1 MSITD
6 TQQAAQFSA
15 NAAVSAAEAKQ
26 YLLQVEQGYQDTSK
40 ASQEAVNAAADAQA
54 SKDAT
59 ATSEANA
66 LQSATEASEARDE
79 AVSAASTAAEFG
91 DNKFTFYKTS
101 SDPDGTIAGLAATTN
116 GQSFRVAQGVD
127 GSDAFITYQNDNGV
141 AVAQAAQPGTAAVT
155 STVREYSTSSLAQ
168 NDVEAGN
175 ILDGAKCWITSS
187 IDSTLA
193 NEFINNGG
201 LLTATGRKRPSQ
213 EAVQINDAF
222 RVDVT
227 LGSES
232 QWLDEGSGNQETTIT
247 ADASGRKLLYL
258 DHPTKKLVAY
268 GKNIAEQDSV
278 DSLDNFR
285 GEVTEGSS
293 SSWVNVSDDNSST
306 DIIVDS
312 SGRKCLFLNN
322 AAKKL
327 VAYGKDLADN
337 KTVSDLGSETWVMND
352 SNPTIIIELVDN
364 SGRIVKYLD
373 LSSGLY
379 YVFGKAVGS
388 EQASVVYPSFIPELM
403 DARSYG
409 QSLSIYSQGT
419 PGLSTETVNTLRF
432 NTGVLTYNKT
442 PASLVSLE
450 DPTSSQYMQSQVH
463 DFQTKV
469 NDASGSEF
477 LLAASGLGGTPF
489 SGLEPGTAVYT
500 QFINTIQKAKSLADA
515 RGLQYGMLWFN
526 FQHGETDASQGTGYT
541 YYRQKSKEMQETT
554 NAHVKSISGL
564 NHDVVMFTYQ
574 MATHGRYDG
583 TTYPSYEIPLAQMDE
598 AVSNPLIQLATPM
611 YIFDYA
617 DGLHLTNDGYRH
629 RDIFFS
635 KAQKFYYENKKPW
648 LPLYPTKVSRIGNTS
663 VLLDLHVPVGP
674 VQFSTDRVTAATDG
688 MQGFELWAENSAG
701 TLTRLAISS
710 VTIVSGSRIK
720 IVPAIPFNAAD
731 KIYLAYAFTPENRG
745 ADSGGGIYPNWPAGY
760 TAGCRGNVCDSD
772 DYASDLRDKNGNPYE
787 LRNYL
792 TIFRKEAIS

>member
-1 MSITD
+1 MAELNPPLGTTTPEIFLDNVKRADKLVNGPEGTVNDRGGEPLDTWRQMMAKNDEIRQNLIPLSRQYMTEEDAMADIANIPEGSTTYVRSISG
-6 TQQAAQFSA
+6 SA
-15 NAAVSAAEAKQ
+15 
-26 YLLQVEQGYQDTSK
+26 
-40 ASQEAVNAAADAQA
+40 
-54 SKDAT
+54 
-59 ATSEANA
+59 
-66 LQSATEASEARDE
+66 
-79 AVSAASTAAEFG
+79 
-91 DNKFTFYKTS
+91 
-101 SDPDGTIAGLAATTN
+101 
-116 GQSFRVAQGVD
+116 
-127 GSDAFITYQNDNGV
+127 
-141 AVAQAAQPGTAAVT
+141 
-155 STVREYSTSSLAQ
+155 
-168 NDVEAGN
+168 
-175 ILDGAKCWITSS
+175 
-187 IDSTLA
+187 LA
-193 NEFINNGG
+193 NEYINNAG
-201 LLTATGRKRPSQ
+201 TIEPTGRAMPSQ
-213 EAVQINDAF
+213 QAVQINDDF

-232 QWLDEGSGNQETTIT
+232 QWVDNSSSSAKTTIM
-247 ADASGRKLLYL
+247 ADASGREVIYAN
-258 DHPTKKLVAY
+258 HSAKKIVAY
-268 GKNIAEQDSV
+268 GKP
-278 DSLDNFR
+278 
-285 GEVTEGSS
+285 
-293 SSWVNVSDDNSST
+293 
-306 DIIVDS
+306 
-312 SGRKCLFLNN
+312 
-322 AAKKL
+322 
-327 VAYGKDLADN
+327 LADN
-337 KTVSDLGSETWVMND
+337 KTVSELGSETWVMDD
-352 SNPTIIIELVDN
+352 SNPTIIIELVDK

-373 LSSGLY
+373 LASGLY
-379 YVFGKAVGS
+379 YVFGKAVGT
-388 EQASVVYPSFIPELM
+388 EQSSIVYPTFIPEFM

-419 PGLSTETVNTLRF
+419 PGLATPTVKTF
-432 NTGVLTYNKT
+432 KFDTGVLTYNKNPT
-442 PASLVSLE
+442 SLVALE
-450 DPTSSQYMQSQVH
+450 DPTSSQYMQSQIH

-469 NDASGSEF
+469 SDASNSEF

-489 SGLEPGTAVYT
+489 SGLEPGTVVYT
-500 QFINTIQKAKSLADA
+500 QFINTIQKAKDLADM
-515 RGLQYGMLWFN
+515 RGVQYGMLWFN
-526 FQHGETDASQGTGYT
+526 FQHGETDASQGTGYA
-541 YYRQKSKEMQETT
+541 YYRQKSKEMQEIT

-583 TTYPSYEIPLAQMDE
+583 TTYPSYEIPLAQLDE

-629 RDIFFS
+629 RDLFFS

-688 MQGFELWAENSAG
+688 MQGFELWAENSDG

-720 IVPAIPFNAAD
+720 VVPAIPFNTAD

>member
-1 MSITD
+1 MAYVPPVG
-6 TQQAAQFSA
+6 Q
-15 NAAVSAAEAKQ
+15 
-26 YLLQVEQGYQDTSK
+26 
-40 ASQEAVNAAADAQA
+40 
-54 SKDAT
+54 T
-59 ATSEANA
+59 A
-66 LQSATEASEARDE
+66 
-79 AVSAASTAAEFG
+79 
-91 DNKFTFYKTS
+91 
-101 SDPDGTIAGLAATTN
+101 DPDIFLDNVKRADRLVNGPEGTVPDRGGVPLDSWRQMMAKNDEIRQNLIPLSRQYMTEEDAMADIANIPEGSTTYVR
-116 GQSFRVAQGVD
+116 SIS
-127 GSDAFITYQNDNGV
+127 GSA
-141 AVAQAAQPGTAAVT
+141 
-155 STVREYSTSSLAQ
+155 
-168 NDVEAGN
+168 
-175 ILDGAKCWITSS
+175 
-187 IDSTLA
+187 LA
-193 NEFINNGG
+193 NEYINNAGT
-201 LLTATGRKRPSQ
+201 LEPTGRAMPSQ
-213 EAVQINDAF
+213 QAVQINDDF

-232 QWLDEGSGNQETTIT
+232 QWVDNSSSSAKTTIM
-247 ADASGRKLLYL
+247 ADASGREVIYANHSAQKI
-258 DHPTKKLVAY
+258 VAY
-268 GKNIAEQDSV
+268 GKP
-278 DSLDNFR
+278 
-285 GEVTEGSS
+285 
-293 SSWVNVSDDNSST
+293 
-306 DIIVDS
+306 
-312 SGRKCLFLNN
+312 
-322 AAKKL
+322 
-327 VAYGKDLADN
+327 LADN
-337 KTVSDLGSETWVMND
+337 KTVSELGSETWVMND
-352 SNPTIIIELVDN
+352 SNPTIIIELVDK

-379 YVFGKAVGS
+379 YVFGKAVGT
-388 EQASVVYPSFIPELM
+388 EQSSIVYPTFIPEFM

-419 PGLSTETVNTLRF
+419 PGLSTPTVNTLRF
-432 NTGVLTYNKT
+432 DTGVLTYNKN
-442 PASLVSLE
+442 PASLVNLE

-469 NDASGSEF
+469 IDASSSEF

-489 SGLEPGTAVYT
+489 SGLEPGTVVYT
-500 QFINTIQKAKSLADA
+500 QFINTIQKAKDLADA
-515 RGLQYGMLWFN
+515 RGVQYGMLWFN
-526 FQHGETDASQGTGYT
+526 FQHGETDASQGTGYS

-583 TTYPSYEIPLAQMDE
+583 TTYPSYEIPLAQLDE
-598 AVSNPLIQLATPM
+598 AISNPLIQLTTPM

-635 KAQKFYYENKKPW
+635 KAQKYYYENKKPW

-688 MQGFELWAENSAG
+688 MQGFELWAEDSAG
-701 TLTRLAISS
+701 SLSRLAIAS

-720 IVPAIPFNAAD
+720 VVPAVPFNAAD

-772 DYASDLRDKNGNPYE
+772 DYASELRDKNGNPYE

>member
-1 MSITD
+1 MAQLPTPTQKPVPSDDIRDHVYAGGMLDKVVTSSELKYTD
-6 TQQAAQFSA
+6 RLGGEHYTIDGIK
-15 NAAVSAAEAKQ
+15 AEGDKVIEDTRQNLIPLSRQ
-26 YLLQVEQGYQDTSK
+26 YMTLE
-40 ASQEAVNAAADAQA
+40 DAQA
-54 SKDAT
+54 DI
-59 ATSEANA
+59 ANIPEG
-66 LQSATEASEARDE
+66 SATYVRSGIGSALADE
-79 AVSAASTAAEFG
+79 
-91 DNKFTFYKTS
+91 Y
-101 SDPDGTIAGLAATTN
+101 
-116 GQSFRVAQGVD
+116 
-127 GSDAFITYQNDNGV
+127 
-141 AVAQAAQPGTAAVT
+141 
-155 STVREYSTSSLAQ
+155 
-168 NDVEAGN
+168 
-175 ILDGAKCWITSS
+175 
-187 IDSTLA
+187 
-193 NEFINNGG
+193 INNSGT
-201 LLTATGRKRPSQ
+201 LEPTGRKMPSQ
-213 EAVQINDAF
+213 QAVQINDDF

-232 QWLDEGSGNQETTIT
+232 QWVDNSSSSAKTTIM
-247 ADASGRKLLYL
+247 ADASGREVIYAN
-258 DHPTKKLVAY
+258 HSAKKIVAY
-268 GKNIAEQDSV
+268 GKP
-278 DSLDNFR
+278 
-285 GEVTEGSS
+285 
-293 SSWVNVSDDNSST
+293 
-306 DIIVDS
+306 
-312 SGRKCLFLNN
+312 
-322 AAKKL
+322 
-327 VAYGKDLADN
+327 LADN
-337 KTVSDLGSETWVMND
+337 KTVSELGSETWVMND
-352 SNPTIIIELVDN
+352 SNPTIIIELVDK

-373 LSSGLY
+373 LASGLY
-379 YVFGKAVGS
+379 YVFGKAVGT
-388 EQASVVYPSFIPELM
+388 EQSSIVYPTFIPEFM

-419 PGLSTETVNTLRF
+419 PGLATPTVKTFRF
-432 NTGVLTYNKT
+432 DTGVLTYNKNPT
-442 PASLVSLE
+442 SLVALE
-450 DPTSSQYMQSQVH
+450 DPTSSQYMQSQIH

-469 NDASGSEF
+469 SDASNSEF

-489 SGLEPGTAVYT
+489 SGLEPGTVVYT
-500 QFINTIQKAKSLADA
+500 QFINTIQKAKDLADA
-515 RGLQYGMLWFN
+515 RGVQYGMLWFN
-526 FQHGETDASQGTGYT
+526 FQHGETDASQGTGYA
-541 YYRQKSKEMQETT
+541 YYRQKSKEMQEIT

-583 TTYPSYEIPLAQMDE
+583 TTYPSYEIPLAQLDE

-629 RDIFFS
+629 RDLFFS

-688 MQGFELWAENSAG
+688 MQGFELWAESSDG

-720 IVPAIPFNAAD
+720 VVPAVPFNAAD

-772 DYASDLRDKNGNPYE
+772 NYESDLRDKNGNPYE

>member
-1 MSITD
+1 MAYVPPVGQT
-6 TQQAAQFSA
+6 T
-15 NAAVSAAEAKQ
+15 
-26 YLLQVEQGYQDTSK
+26 
-40 ASQEAVNAAADAQA
+40 
-54 SKDAT
+54 
-59 ATSEANA
+59 
-66 LQSATEASEARDE
+66 
-79 AVSAASTAAEFG
+79 
-91 DNKFTFYKTS
+91 
-101 SDPDGTIAGLAATTN
+101 DPDIFLDNVKRADRLVNGPEGTVPDRGGLPLDSWRQMMAKNDEIRQNLIPLSRQYMTEEDAMADIANIPEGSTTYVR
-116 GQSFRVAQGVD
+116 SIS
-127 GSDAFITYQNDNGV
+127 GSA
-141 AVAQAAQPGTAAVT
+141 
-155 STVREYSTSSLAQ
+155 
-168 NDVEAGN
+168 
-175 ILDGAKCWITSS
+175 
-187 IDSTLA
+187 LA
-193 NEFINNGG
+193 NEYINNAG
-201 LLTATGRKRPSQ
+201 TIEPTGRAMPSQ
-213 EAVQINDAF
+213 QAVQINDDF

-232 QWLDEGSGNQETTIT
+232 QWVDNSSSSAKTTIM
-247 ADASGRKLLYL
+247 ADASGREVIYAN
-258 DHPTKKLVAY
+258 HSAKKIVAY
-268 GKNIAEQDSV
+268 GKP
-278 DSLDNFR
+278 
-285 GEVTEGSS
+285 
-293 SSWVNVSDDNSST
+293 
-306 DIIVDS
+306 
-312 SGRKCLFLNN
+312 
-322 AAKKL
+322 
-327 VAYGKDLADN
+327 LADN
-337 KTVSDLGSETWVMND
+337 KTVSELGSETWVMDD
-352 SNPTIIIELVDN
+352 SNPTIIIELVDK

-373 LSSGLY
+373 LASGLY
-379 YVFGKAVGS
+379 YVFGKAVGT
-388 EQASVVYPSFIPELM
+388 EQSSIVYPTFIPEFM

-419 PGLSTETVNTLRF
+419 PGLATPTVKTFRF
-432 NTGVLTYNKT
+432 DTGVLTYNKNPT
-442 PASLVSLE
+442 SLVALE
-450 DPTSSQYMQSQVH
+450 DPTSSQYMQSQIH

-469 NDASGSEF
+469 SDASNSEF

-489 SGLEPGTAVYT
+489 SGLEPGTVVYT
-500 QFINTIQKAKSLADA
+500 QFINTIQKAKDLADA

-526 FQHGETDASQGTGYT
+526 FQHGETDASQGTGYA

-583 TTYPSYEIPLAQMDE
+583 TTYPSYEIPLAQLDE
-598 AVSNPLIQLATPM
+598 AISNPLIQLATPM

-629 RDIFFS
+629 RDLFFS

-720 IVPAIPFNAAD
+720 VVPSVPFNAAD
-731 KIYLAYAFTPENRG
+731 KIYLTYAFTPENRG
-745 ADSGGGIYPNWPAGY
+745 ADSGGIYPNWPAGY

-792 TIFRKEAIS
+792 TIFRKEAIL

>member
-54 SKDAT
+54 SKDAS

-155 STVREYSTSSLAQ
+155 STVREYSTSLLAQ

-175 ILDGAKCWITSS
+175 ILEGAKCWITSS

-232 QWLDEGSGNQETTIT
+232 QWLDEGSGNQDTTIT

-285 GEVTEGSS
+285 GEVTEGST

-322 AAKKL
+322 AAKRL
-327 VAYGKDLADN
+327 VAYGKELADN

-352 SNPTIIIELVDN
+352 SNPTIIIELVDK

-419 PGLSTETVNTLRF
+419 PGLSTPTVNTLRF
-432 NTGVLTYNKT
+432 DTGVLTYNKNPT
-442 PASLVSLE
+442 SIVSLE

-469 NDASGSEF
+469 SDASSSEF

-489 SGLEPGTAVYT
+489 SGLEPGTVVYT
-500 QFINTIQKAKSLADA
+500 QFINTIQKAKDLADS

-526 FQHGETDASQGTGYT
+526 FQHGETDASQGTGYA
-541 YYRQKSKEMQETT
+541 YYRQKSKEMQEIT
-554 NAHVKSISGL
+554 NAYVKSISGL

-583 TTYPSYEIPLAQMDE
+583 TTYPSYEIPLAQLDE
-598 AVSNPLIQLATPM
+598 AINNPLIQLTTPM

-635 KAQKFYYENKKPW
+635 KAQKYYYENKKPW
-648 LPLYPTKVSRIGNTS
+648 LPLYPTKVSRVGNAS

-688 MQGFELWAENSAG
+688 MQGFELWAENSDG
-701 TLTRLAISS
+701 SLTRLAISS

-720 IVPAIPFNAAD
+720 IVPSVPFNAAD

-772 DYASDLRDKNGNPYE
+772 DYESDLRDKNGNPYE

-792 TIFRKEAIS
+792 TIFRKEAIL

>member
-1 MSITD
+1 MAQLPTPTQKPVPSDDIRDHVYAGGMLDKVVTSSELKYTD
-6 TQQAAQFSA
+6 RLGGEHYTIDGIK
-15 NAAVSAAEAKQ
+15 AEGDKVIEDTRQNLIPLSRQ
-26 YLLQVEQGYQDTSK
+26 YMTLE
-40 ASQEAVNAAADAQA
+40 DAQA
-54 SKDAT
+54 DI
-59 ATSEANA
+59 ANIPEG
-66 LQSATEASEARDE
+66 SATYVRSGIGSALADE
-79 AVSAASTAAEFG
+79 
-91 DNKFTFYKTS
+91 Y
-101 SDPDGTIAGLAATTN
+101 
-116 GQSFRVAQGVD
+116 
-127 GSDAFITYQNDNGV
+127 
-141 AVAQAAQPGTAAVT
+141 
-155 STVREYSTSSLAQ
+155 
-168 NDVEAGN
+168 
-175 ILDGAKCWITSS
+175 
-187 IDSTLA
+187 
-193 NEFINNGG
+193 INNSGT
-201 LLTATGRKRPSQ
+201 LEPTGRKMPSQ
-213 EAVQINDAF
+213 QAVQINDDF

-232 QWLDEGSGNQETTIT
+232 QWVDNSSSSAKTTIM
-247 ADASGRKLLYL
+247 ADASGREVIYAN
-258 DHPTKKLVAY
+258 HSAKKIVAY
-268 GKNIAEQDSV
+268 GKP
-278 DSLDNFR
+278 
-285 GEVTEGSS
+285 
-293 SSWVNVSDDNSST
+293 
-306 DIIVDS
+306 
-312 SGRKCLFLNN
+312 
-322 AAKKL
+322 
-327 VAYGKDLADN
+327 LADN
-337 KTVSDLGSETWVMND
+337 KTVSELGSETWVMDD
-352 SNPTIIIELVDN
+352 SNPTIIIELVDK

-373 LSSGLY
+373 LASGLY
-379 YVFGKAVGS
+379 YVFGKAVGT
-388 EQASVVYPSFIPELM
+388 EQSSIVYPTFIPEFM

-419 PGLSTETVNTLRF
+419 PGLATPTVKTF
-432 NTGVLTYNKT
+432 KFDTGVLTYNKNPT
-442 PASLVSLE
+442 SLVALE
-450 DPTSSQYMQSQVH
+450 DPTSSQYMQSQIH

-469 NDASGSEF
+469 SDASNSEF

-489 SGLEPGTAVYT
+489 SGLEPGTVVYT
-500 QFINTIQKAKSLADA
+500 QFINTIQKAKDLADM
-515 RGLQYGMLWFN
+515 RGVQYGMLWFN
-526 FQHGETDASQGTGYT
+526 FQHGETDASQGTGYA
-541 YYRQKSKEMQETT
+541 YYRQKSKEMQEIT

-583 TTYPSYEIPLAQMDE
+583 TTYPSYEIPLAQLDE

-629 RDIFFS
+629 RDLFFS

-688 MQGFELWAENSAG
+688 MQGFELWAENSDG

-720 IVPAIPFNAAD
+720 VVPAIPFNTAD

>member
-1 MSITD
+1 MAYVPPVG
-6 TQQAAQFSA
+6 Q
-15 NAAVSAAEAKQ
+15 
-26 YLLQVEQGYQDTSK
+26 
-40 ASQEAVNAAADAQA
+40 
-54 SKDAT
+54 T
-59 ATSEANA
+59 A
-66 LQSATEASEARDE
+66 
-79 AVSAASTAAEFG
+79 
-91 DNKFTFYKTS
+91 
-101 SDPDGTIAGLAATTN
+101 DPDIFLDNVKRADRLVNGPEGTVPDRGGVPLDSWRQMMAKNDEIRQNLIPLSRQYMTEEDAMADIANIPEGSTTYVR
-116 GQSFRVAQGVD
+116 SIS
-127 GSDAFITYQNDNGV
+127 GSA
-141 AVAQAAQPGTAAVT
+141 
-155 STVREYSTSSLAQ
+155 
-168 NDVEAGN
+168 
-175 ILDGAKCWITSS
+175 
-187 IDSTLA
+187 LA
-193 NEFINNGG
+193 NEYINNAG
-201 LLTATGRKRPSQ
+201 TIEPTGRAMPSQ
-213 EAVQINDAF
+213 QAVQINDDF

-232 QWLDEGSGNQETTIT
+232 QWVDNSSSSAKTTIM
-247 ADASGRKLLYL
+247 ADASGREVIYAN
-258 DHPTKKLVAY
+258 HSAKKIIAY
-268 GKNIAEQDSV
+268 GQP
-278 DSLDNFR
+278 
-285 GEVTEGSS
+285 
-293 SSWVNVSDDNSST
+293 
-306 DIIVDS
+306 
-312 SGRKCLFLNN
+312 
-322 AAKKL
+322 
-327 VAYGKDLADN
+327 LADN
-337 KTVSDLGSETWVMND
+337 KTVSELGSETWVMDD
-352 SNPTIIIELVDN
+352 SNPTIIIELVDK

-373 LSSGLY
+373 LTSGLY
-379 YVFGKAVGS
+379 YVFGKAVGT
-388 EQASVVYPSFIPELM
+388 EQSSIVYPTFIPEFM

-419 PGLSTETVNTLRF
+419 PGLATPTVKTFRF
-432 NTGVLTYNKT
+432 DTGVLTYNKNPT
-442 PASLVSLE
+442 SLVALE
-450 DPTSSQYMQSQVH
+450 DPTSSQYMQSQIH

-469 NDASGSEF
+469 SDASNSEF

-489 SGLEPGTAVYT
+489 SGLEPGTVVYT
-500 QFINTIQKAKSLADA
+500 QFINTIQKAKDLADA
-515 RGLQYGMLWFN
+515 RGVQYGMLWFN
-526 FQHGETDASQGTGYT
+526 FQHGETDASQGTGYA

-583 TTYPSYEIPLAQMDE
+583 TTYPSYEIPLAQLDE

-635 KAQKFYYENKKPW
+635 KAQQYYYENKKPW

-720 IVPAIPFNAAD
+720 VVPSVPFNAAD

>member
-388 EQASVVYPSFIPELM
+388 ELASVVYPSFIPELM

-442 PASLVSLE
+442 PTSLVSLE

-541 YYRQKSKEMQETT
+541 YYRQKSKEMQEIT

-583 TTYPSYEIPLAQMDE
+583 TTYPSYEIPLAQLDE
-598 AVSNPLIQLATPM
+598 AISNPLIQLTTPM

-629 RDIFFS
+629 RDLFFS

-648 LPLYPTKVSRIGNTS
+648 KPLYPTAVTRVANSS
-663 VLLDLHVPVGP
+663 VLLDLHVPVGN
-674 VQFSTDRVTAATDG
+674 VQFSTSRVTPATDG
-688 MQGFELWAENSAG
+688 MQGFELWAENTAG
-701 TLTRLAISS
+701 TLTRLAIAS
-710 VTIVSGSRIK
+710 VTIIGKSRIK
-720 IVPAIPFNAAD
+720 VVPVSPFNTSD

-772 DYASDLRDKNGNPYE
+772 DYESDLRDKNGNPYE

-792 TIFRKEAIS
+792 TIFRKEAIL

>member
-541 YYRQKSKEMQETT
+541 YYRQKSKEMQEIT

-583 TTYPSYEIPLAQMDE
+583 TTYPSYEIPLAQLDE
-598 AVSNPLIQLATPM
+598 AISNPLIQLTTPM

-629 RDIFFS
+629 RDLFFS

-648 LPLYPTKVSRIGNTS
+648 KPLYPTAVTRVANSS
-663 VLLDLHVPVGP
+663 VLLDLHVPVGN
-674 VQFSTDRVTAATDG
+674 VQFSTSRVTPATDG
-688 MQGFELWAENSAG
+688 MQGFELWAENTAG
-701 TLTRLAISS
+701 TLTRLAIAS
-710 VTIVSGSRIK
+710 VTIIGKSRIK
-720 IVPAIPFNAAD
+720 VVPVSPFNTSD

-772 DYASDLRDKNGNPYE
+772 DYESDLRDKNGNPYE

-792 TIFRKEAIS
+792 TIFRKEAIL

>member
-1 MSITD
+1 MAYVPPVG
-6 TQQAAQFSA
+6 Q
-15 NAAVSAAEAKQ
+15 
-26 YLLQVEQGYQDTSK
+26 
-40 ASQEAVNAAADAQA
+40 
-54 SKDAT
+54 T
-59 ATSEANA
+59 A
-66 LQSATEASEARDE
+66 
-79 AVSAASTAAEFG
+79 
-91 DNKFTFYKTS
+91 
-101 SDPDGTIAGLAATTN
+101 DPDIFLDNVKRADRLVNGPEGTVPDRGGVPLDSWRQMMAKNDEIRQNLIPLSRQYMTEEDAMADIANIPEGSTTYVR
-116 GQSFRVAQGVD
+116 SIS
-127 GSDAFITYQNDNGV
+127 GSA
-141 AVAQAAQPGTAAVT
+141 
-155 STVREYSTSSLAQ
+155 
-168 NDVEAGN
+168 
-175 ILDGAKCWITSS
+175 
-187 IDSTLA
+187 LA
-193 NEFINNGG
+193 NEYINNAGT
-201 LLTATGRKRPSQ
+201 LEPTGRAMPSQ
-213 EAVQINDAF
+213 QAVQINDDF

-232 QWLDEGSGNQETTIT
+232 QWVDNSSSSAKTTIM
-247 ADASGRKLLYL
+247 ADASGREVIYANHSAQKI
-258 DHPTKKLVAY
+258 VAY
-268 GKNIAEQDSV
+268 GKP
-278 DSLDNFR
+278 
-285 GEVTEGSS
+285 
-293 SSWVNVSDDNSST
+293 
-306 DIIVDS
+306 
-312 SGRKCLFLNN
+312 
-322 AAKKL
+322 
-327 VAYGKDLADN
+327 LADN
-337 KTVSDLGSETWVMND
+337 KTVSELGSETWVMND
-352 SNPTIIIELVDN
+352 SNPTIIIELVDK

-379 YVFGKAVGS
+379 YVFGKAVGT
-388 EQASVVYPSFIPELM
+388 EQSSIVFPTFIPEFM

-419 PGLSTETVNTLRF
+419 PGLSTPTVNTLRF
-432 NTGVLTYNKT
+432 DTGVLTYNKN
-442 PASLVSLE
+442 PASLVNLE

-469 NDASGSEF
+469 IDASSSEF

-489 SGLEPGTAVYT
+489 SGLEPGTVVYT
-500 QFINTIQKAKSLADA
+500 QFINTIQKAKDLADA
-515 RGLQYGMLWFN
+515 RGVQYGMLWFN
-526 FQHGETDASQGTGYT
+526 FQHGETDASQGTGYS

-583 TTYPSYEIPLAQMDE
+583 TTYPSYEIPLAQLDE
-598 AVSNPLIQLATPM
+598 AISNPLIQLTTPM

-635 KAQKFYYENKKPW
+635 KAQKYYYENKKPW

-688 MQGFELWAENSAG
+688 MQGFELWAEDSAG
-701 TLTRLAISS
+701 SLSRLAIAS

-720 IVPAIPFNAAD
+720 VVPAVPFNAAD

-772 DYASDLRDKNGNPYE
+772 DYASELRDKNGNPYE